1 MRAFRILRPFV
12 LLACSVDLP
21 TAAAAAGLA
30 DAGPALVLAPCHVT
44 DASAVRGVDAECG
57 TLRVPLDYDDPDAAQ
72 LELSVVR
79 VPALAAEPAPSAL
92 TVIQGGP
99 GGSSIDLY
107 LSIAG
112 ALGGVLRERDI
123 LLVDQRGTGRSA
135 PLRCPEDSTMDLDAS
150 LDPATVR
157 EAARR
162 CLDAL
167 DTDPRQFTTS
177 VAVRDLER
185 VRAALGYDQLDLYG
199 ASYGTRVALHY
210 LHRHPERTR
219 SIVIDGVAPVGW
231 VLGPTIAADAQRSLE
246 ALFERCRNEPACA
259 ARFGDPAVTFSR
271 LLDRVA
277 AAAEEVELRHPVSG
291 ETTSLRFGRE
301 QLTMA
306 VRMLS
311 YQPETAALLPL
322 LIAQADAGD
331 PAPLAA
337 QAMLIMA
344 NLGEALATGMHNSVV
359 CSEDLPFVDAPPDAS
374 DTYLGNAQL
383 AVLQA
388 MCEVWPQG
396 VVDADLREPF
406 VSDVPALVLSGSEDP
421 VTPPENGRVAAQQ
434 LTRSLEIVGTGQGH
448 GLVMRGCLP
457 RVLAD
462 FVASAEPETVEADC
476 VEDLAAAPIFTSF
489 AGAAP

>member
-1 MRAFRILRPFV
+1 MRAFRIPYFFV
-12 LLACSVDLP
+12 LLASSIALP
-21 TAAAAAGLA
+21 PARAEAADTGSLLA
-30 DAGPALVLAPCHVT
+30 MEPCHVT
-44 DASAVRGVDAECG
+44 DPSGTRGVDADCG
-57 TLRVPLDYDDPDAAQ
+57 TLRVPLDYDTPDGAH

-79 VPALAAEPAPSAL
+79 VPALAAEAGASAF

-112 ALGGVLRERDI
+112 AIEGVRKERDI

-135 PLRCPEDSTMDLDAS
+135 PLRCPDDSSLELSTSMDA
-150 LDPATVR
+150 AT
-157 EAARR
+157 ARAETQR
-162 CLDAL
+162 CLEAL

-177 VAVRDLER
+177 IAVRDLDR
-185 VRAALGYDQLDLYG
+185 VRAALGYAELDLYG

-210 LHRHPERTR
+210 LHRHPENTR

-231 VLGPTIAADAQRSLE
+231 VLGPTIATDAQRSLD
-246 ALFERCRNEPACA
+246 ALFERCRADAACA
-259 ARFGDPAVTFSR
+259 GRFGDPATTFSR
-271 LLDRVA
+271 LLERVDA
-277 AAAEEVELRHPVSG
+277 APQAVELRHPVSG
-291 ETTSLRFGRE
+291 ETTSLRFGRD

-311 YQPETAALLPL
+311 YQPESAALLPL
-322 LIAQADAGD
+322 LIEQADSGD
-331 PAPLAA
+331 AAPLAA

-344 NLGEALATGMHNSVV
+344 NLSEALAIGMHNSVV
-359 CSEDLPFVDAPPDAS
+359 CSEDAPFVDAPPDAS

-383 AVLQA
+383 AIMQA
-388 MCEVWPQG
+388 MCEVWPRG

-421 VTPPENGRVAAQQ
+421 VTPPANGHSAAQQ
-434 LTRSLEIVGTGQGH
+434 LTRSLELVGAGQGH

-462 FVASAEPETVEADC
+462 FVASAEPETVDTAC

-489 AGAAP
+489 NGAAP